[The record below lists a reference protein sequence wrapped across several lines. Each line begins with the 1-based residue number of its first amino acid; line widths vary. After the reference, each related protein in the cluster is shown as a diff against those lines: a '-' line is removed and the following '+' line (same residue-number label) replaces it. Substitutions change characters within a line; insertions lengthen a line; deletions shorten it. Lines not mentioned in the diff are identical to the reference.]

1 MNDVVINAV
10 LSLSALGVTA
20 AVILYFVA
28 QKFKVIEDPR
38 IDQVNELLPAANCGG
53 CGYAGCRQFAE
64 TIVRNKSLE
73 GMNCPVG
80 SEDTMKEV
88 ASLLGLEVDEQEKQI
103 AVVRCNG
110 SFANAPVK
118 LKYDGPASCAFEHNL
133 GAGPSGCPN
142 GCLGLGDCVE
152 SCNFDAIYINEERGI
167 PEVSEINCVACGA
180 CVDACPRNIIEL
192 RPKGKKDRRVFVS
205 CVNTEKGGPAKK
217 NCNVACI
224 GCGKCVKTCPFDAI
238 TMENNLATI
247 DPDKCKL
254 CRKCAPVCPT
264 GAILET
270 NFPLRKPKEGQ
281 EQSDKPVD
289 HAIEMQHTTT
299 VLTYPKM
306 PKPAKKPATTKTA
319 EKGKETGAQKES
331 KTGSKDKEA

>member
-1 MNDVVINAV
+1 MVINAV
-10 LSLSALGVTA
+10 LSLSALGVAA

-28 QKFKVIEDPR
+28 QRFKVIEDPR
-38 IDQVNELLPAANCGG
+38 IDQVNELLPGANCGG

-64 TIVRNKSLE
+64 AIVKNESLE
-73 GMNCPVG
+73 DMNCPVG
-80 SEDTMKEV
+80 GDESMKEI
-88 ASLLGLEVDEQEKQI
+88 ASLLGLEVEEQLKMI

-110 SFANAPVK
+110 TFNNAPEKVQ
-118 LKYDGPASCAFEHNL
+118 YDGPASCEFEHNL
-133 GAGPSGCPN
+133 AAGSSGCPN

-152 SCNFDAIYINEERGI
+152 SCNFDAIYINDERGI
-167 PEVSEINCVACGA
+167 PEVSEKNCVACGA
-180 CVDACPRNIIEL
+180 CVEACPRNIIEL

-217 NCNVACI
+217 NCSVACI

-247 DPDKCKL
+247 DPEKCKL

-264 GAILET
+264 GAILEA
-270 NFPLRKPKEGQ
+270 NFPMRKPKEGQ

-289 HAIEMQHTTT
+289 KQIELKHTTT
-299 VLTYPKM
+299 VLMYPEV
-306 PKPAKKPATTKTA
+306 PKPAKKAAPKKDTPNDTQKQSKTDQG
-319 EKGKETGAQKES
+319 GKEA
-331 KTGSKDKEA
+331 